1 MLKKIAA
8 ACAVSCTMLTAL
20 LVAPAP
26 AGAAEVTIR
35 FPIEYSLDITPGLA
49 NQDFKKLVEERTKGR
64 VEVKLFPSGSLYK
77 GLDLLQA
84 LLRGDAEMTT
94 LISAYW
100 SSLSPRLAVSEL
112 PYAFPTTESF
122 YKAIDGGFFQE
133 AYSEVEGKGAKLIT
147 VLPFDYLVPG
157 TKNTAL
163 RNPRDMAGL
172 KMRGLGKVN
181 LAMLQSL
188 GATPVSLNFV
198 ELSPA
203 IQQGVIDGLNVPTDN
218 FMIYK
223 WNESIKHVTYATYY
237 VAFYPWMVNAKWWAT
252 VPADLRTII
261 EDTAK
266 EVAIRHRVRAQAES
280 VKAIESMKA
289 AGVNVHVQTP
299 EERAAWIAATKPVWK
314 QFEAQIGPDLLS
326 RLQSYSK

>member
-1 MLKKIAA
+1 MLNRIVAA
-8 ACAVSCTMLTAL
+8 WAVSCTVLTAL
-20 LVAPAP
+20 LTAPAP
-26 AGAAEVTIR
+26 ADAAEVTIR

-49 NQDFKKLVEERTKGR
+49 NQEFKKLVEERSKGR

-112 PYAFPTTESF
+112 PYAFPTTASF

-133 AYSEVEGKGAKLIT
+133 AYSEVESKGAKLIT

-172 KMRGLGKVN
+172 KMRGLGRVN

-218 FMIYK
+218 FLIYK

-237 VAFYPWMVNAKWWAT
+237 VAFYPWMVNAKWWAS

-261 EDTAK
+261 DDTAK
-266 EVAIRHRVRAQAES
+266 EVAIRHRVRAQNES
-280 VKAIESMKA
+280 DKAIEGMKA

-299 EERAAWIAATKPVWK
+299 EERAAWIEATKPVWK

>member
-1 MLKKIAA
+1 M
-8 ACAVSCTMLTAL
+8 SR
-20 LVAPAP
+20 LVAAFCL
-26 AGAAEVTIR
+26 ALSLASAQAQAADVTIR

-49 NQDFKKLVEERTKGR
+49 NQEFKKLVEERTNGR
-64 VEVKLFPSGSLYK
+64 VEVKLYPSGSLYK

-100 SSLSPRLAVSEL
+100 SALSPRLAVFEL
-112 PYAFPTTESF
+112 PYVFPTKGAF
-122 YKAIDGGFFQE
+122 YRAVDDGFFE
-133 AYSEVEGKGAKLIT
+133 KAYAEVESKGGKIIG

-157 TKNTAL
+157 TKRTPIRA
-163 RNPRDMAGL
+163 PKDMAGL

-181 LAMLQSL
+181 LATLQAL

-218 FMIYK
+218 FLIYK

-237 VAFYPWMVNAKWWAT
+237 IAFYPWMVNAAWWNKLD
-252 VPADLRTII
+252 PELRKII
-261 EDTAK
+261 Q
-266 EVAIRHRVRAQAES
+266 EVATDVARRHRARAEAES
-280 VKAIESMKA
+280 QKAITGMRA
-289 AGVNVHVQTP
+289 VGVDVHVQTP
-299 EERAAWIAATKPVWK
+299 EEQKAWIEATRPIWK
-314 QFEAQIGPDLLS
+314 RFEGQIGSELVE
-326 RLQSYSK
+326 QVQQYAK

>member
-1 MLKKIAA
+1 MSKLFLSFCLLLTI
-8 ACAVSCTMLTAL
+8 CA
-20 LVAPAP
+20 APAR
-26 AGAAEVTIR
+26 AAEVTIR

-49 NQDFKKLVEERTKGR
+49 NQEFKRLVEERTKGR

-100 SSLSPRLAVSEL
+100 SALSPRLAVFEL
-112 PYAFPTTESF
+112 PYVFPTKESF
-122 YKAIDGGFFQE
+122 YRAVDDGFFEQ
-133 AYSEVEGKGAKLIT
+133 AYGDVESKGGKIIG

-157 TKNTAL
+157 TKRTPI

-172 KMRGLGKVN
+172 KIRGLGRVN
-181 LAMLQSL
+181 LAMLQTL

-218 FMIYK
+218 YLIYK

-237 VAFYPWMVNAKWWAT
+237 IAFYPWMVNAAWWNKLD
-252 VPADLRTII
+252 PELRKTIQ
-261 EDTAK
+261 
-266 EVAIRHRVRAQAES
+266 EVAIEVAQRHRERAEAES
-280 VKAIESMKA
+280 QKAIVGMRA
-289 AGVNVHVQTP
+289 AGVDVHVQTP
-299 EERAAWIAATKPVWK
+299 EERKAWIEATQPVWK
-314 QFEAQIGPDLLS
+314 QFENQIGSQLIQ
-326 RLQSYSK
+326 RVQQYAK

>member
-1 MLKKIAA
+1 MLK
-8 ACAVSCTMLTAL
+8 AL
-20 LVAPAP
+20 LASLVVATGLVASPLS
-26 AGAAEVTIR
+26 AAEVTIR
-35 FPIEYSLDITPGLA
+35 FPIEYSLEITPGLA
-49 NQDFKKLVEERTKGR
+49 NQEFKKLVEERTKGR
-64 VEVKLFPSGSLYK
+64 VEVKLYPSGSLYK

-94 LISAYW
+94 LISAYY

-112 PYAFPTTESF
+112 PYAFPTKEAF
-122 YKAIDGGFFQE
+122 YRAVDGGFFE
-133 AYSEVEGKGAKLIT
+133 KAYAEVEQKGGKIIG

-157 TKNTAL
+157 TRNTAI
-163 RNPRDMAGL
+163 RNPTDFKGL
-172 KMRGLGKVN
+172 KMRGLGRVN

-237 VAFYPWMVNAKWWAT
+237 IAFYPWMVNATWWNKID
-252 VPADLRTII
+252 PELRKII
-261 EDTAK
+261 QDTAT
-266 EVAIRHRVRAQAES
+266 EVTKNHRARAEAES
-280 VKAIESMKA
+280 QKAIVNMRA
-289 AGVNVHVQTP
+289 AGVNVHVQTE
-299 EERAAWIAATKPVWK
+299 EERKVWMQATQPIWK
-314 QFEAQIGPDLLS
+314 QFEGQIGKELIEELKK
-326 RLQSYSK
+326 Y

>member
-1 MLKKIAA
+1 MLKRIAA
-8 ACAVSCTMLTAL
+8 ACAVSGAL
-20 LVAPAP
+20 LGAMLATPAT
-26 AGAAEVTIR
+26 AAEVTIR
-35 FPIEYSLDITPGLA
+35 FPVEYSLDITPGLA
-49 NQDFKKLVEERTKGR
+49 NQEFKKLVEERSKGR

-112 PYAFPTTESF
+112 PYAFPTKEAF
-122 YKAIDGGFFQE
+122 YKAIDDGFFQD
-133 AYSEVEGKGAKLIT
+133 AYGEVEGKGAKLIT

-157 TKNTAL
+157 TKNKAL
-163 RNPRDMAGL
+163 VNPRDMAGL
-172 KMRGLGKVN
+172 KMRGLGRVN
-181 LAMLQSL
+181 LAMLQAL

-218 FMIYK
+218 YMIYK

-237 VAFYPWMVNAKWWAT
+237 VAFYPWMVNAKWWAS
-252 VPADLRTII
+252 VPADLRKVI

-266 EVAIRHRVRAQAES
+266 EVATRHRERAQNES
-280 VKAIESMKA
+280 TKAIANMKA
-289 AGVNVHVQTP
+289 AGVNVHVQTA
-299 EERAAWIAATKPVWK
+299 EERKAWIEATKPVWK
-314 QFEAQIGPDLLS
+314 QFEGQIGPELLA
-326 RLQSYSK
+326 RLEKYSK

>member
-1 MLKKIAA
+1 MSKLLLGFCLLLTI
-8 ACAVSCTMLTAL
+8 CA
-20 LVAPAP
+20 APAR
-26 AGAAEVTIR
+26 AAEVTIR

-49 NQDFKKLVEERTKGR
+49 NQEFKRLVEERTKGR

-100 SSLSPRLAVSEL
+100 SALSPRLAVFEL
-112 PYAFPTTESF
+112 PYVFPTKESF
-122 YKAIDGGFFQE
+122 YRAVDDGFFEQ
-133 AYSEVEGKGAKLIT
+133 AYGEVESKGGKIIG

-157 TKNTAL
+157 TKRTPI

-172 KMRGLGKVN
+172 KIRGLGRVN
-181 LAMLQSL
+181 LAMLQTL

-218 FMIYK
+218 YLIYK

-237 VAFYPWMVNAKWWAT
+237 IAFYPWMVNAAWWNKLD
-252 VPADLRTII
+252 PELRKTIQEVTI
-261 EDTAK
+261 EVTQ
-266 EVAIRHRVRAQAES
+266 RHRERAEAES
-280 VKAIESMKA
+280 QKAIVGMRA
-289 AGVNVHVQTP
+289 AGVDVHVQTP
-299 EERAAWIAATKPVWK
+299 EERKAWIEATQPVWK
-314 QFEAQIGPDLLS
+314 QFENQIGSQLIQ
-326 RLQSYSK
+326 RVQQYAK

>member
-1 MLKKIAA
+1 
-8 ACAVSCTMLTAL
+8 MLTRLAL
-20 LVAPAP
+20 AGLALAGLMSAAPVQ
-26 AGAAEVTIR
+26 AAEVTIR

-49 NQDFKKLVEERTKGR
+49 NQEFKRLVEERSKGR

-84 LLRGDAEMTT
+84 LLRGDAEMST

-112 PYAFPTTESF
+112 PYAFPTQEAF
-122 YKAIDGGFFQE
+122 YKAIDDGFFQQ
-133 AYSEVEGKGAKLIT
+133 AYAEVESKGAKLIT

-157 TKNTAL
+157 NKTKPL
-163 RNPRDMAGL
+163 INPRDMQGL
-172 KMRGLGKVN
+172 KMRGLGRVN
-181 LAMLQSL
+181 LAMLQTL
-188 GATPVSLNFV
+188 GASPVSLNFV

-218 FMIYK
+218 YMIYK

-237 VAFYPWMVNAKWWAT
+237 VAFYPWMVNGKWWAS
-252 VPADLRTII
+252 VPADLQKII
-261 EDTAK
+261 QDTAV
-266 EVAIRHRVRAQAES
+266 EVATRHRERAQNES
-280 VKAIESMKA
+280 KKAIDAMRA

-299 EERAAWIAATKPVWK
+299 EERKAWIEATRPVWK
-314 QFEAQIGPDLLS
+314 QFEAQIGTELIA
-326 RLQSYSK
+326 RVQRYAQ

>member
-1 MLKKIAA
+1 
-8 ACAVSCTMLTAL
+8 
-20 LVAPAP
+20 
-26 AGAAEVTIR
+26 
-35 FPIEYSLDITPGLA
+35 
-49 NQDFKKLVEERTKGR
+49 
-64 VEVKLFPSGSLYK
+64 
-77 GLDLLQA
+77 
-84 LLRGDAEMTT
+84 MTT